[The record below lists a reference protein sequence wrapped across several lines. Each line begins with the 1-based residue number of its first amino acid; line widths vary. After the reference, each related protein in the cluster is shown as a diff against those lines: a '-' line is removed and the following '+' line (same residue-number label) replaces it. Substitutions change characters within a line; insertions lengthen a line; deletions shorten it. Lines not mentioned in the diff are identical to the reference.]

1 MRMMFSMAFLDY
13 FYRFSEDE
21 IDIVFGC
28 LSAILLLG
36 NVEFVGEEG
45 DAGEAARVEDKFEQH
60 EITKKTLLFVVFFL

>member
-1 MRMMFSMAFLDY
+1 M
-13 FYRFSEDE
+13 
-21 IDIVFGC
+21 FGC